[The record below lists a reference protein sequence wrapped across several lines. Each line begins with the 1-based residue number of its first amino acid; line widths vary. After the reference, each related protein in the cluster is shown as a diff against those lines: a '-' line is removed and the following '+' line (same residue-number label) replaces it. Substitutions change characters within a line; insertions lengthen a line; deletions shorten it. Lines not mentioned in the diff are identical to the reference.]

1 MSALSA
7 LYTEF
12 SAALTTVN
20 HNLMAY
26 GFLDLNLQNS
36 LLAHLNVSPFSIE
49 DDKKSWPLKVTNTEL
64 QLKFMLQ
71 SIVLVCGTEVNLPVL
86 LVMSLLLS
94 YDPIALS
101 RLEVLAFSIHILG
114 HLNLLLFYLFSGVSE
129 DAIVACADSFASQPV
144 WGCPLHSQAHLGLHR
159 HLGKGP
165 GIPQHR
171 SYQAGI
177 CFGKGRLKRGT
188 CPADAV
194 PIPCFGADAE
204 ETGPPLCSQLPHQSV

>member
-1 MSALSA
+1 MSAISA
-7 LYTEF
+7 LYSEF
-12 SAALTTVN
+12 SSALTTVN

-94 YDPIALS
+94 YNLI
-101 RLEVLAFSIHILG
+101 AFS
-114 HLNLLLFYLFSGVSE
+114 VE
-129 DAIVACADSFASQPV
+129 
-144 WGCPLHSQAHLGLHR
+144 
-159 HLGKGP
+159 
-165 GIPQHR
+165 
-171 SYQAGI
+171 
-177 CFGKGRLKRGT
+177 
-188 CPADAV
+188 
-194 PIPCFGADAE
+194 
-204 ETGPPLCSQLPHQSV
+204 

>member
-1 MSALSA
+1 MSAISA
-7 LYTEF
+7 LYCEF

-71 SIVLVCGTEVNLPVL
+71 SISIVLVCGTEVNLPVL

-94 YDPIALS
+94 YNLI
-101 RLEVLAFSIHILG
+101 AFS
-114 HLNLLLFYLFSGVSE
+114 VE
-129 DAIVACADSFASQPV
+129 
-144 WGCPLHSQAHLGLHR
+144 
-159 HLGKGP
+159 
-165 GIPQHR
+165 
-171 SYQAGI
+171 
-177 CFGKGRLKRGT
+177 
-188 CPADAV
+188 
-194 PIPCFGADAE
+194 
-204 ETGPPLCSQLPHQSV
+204 